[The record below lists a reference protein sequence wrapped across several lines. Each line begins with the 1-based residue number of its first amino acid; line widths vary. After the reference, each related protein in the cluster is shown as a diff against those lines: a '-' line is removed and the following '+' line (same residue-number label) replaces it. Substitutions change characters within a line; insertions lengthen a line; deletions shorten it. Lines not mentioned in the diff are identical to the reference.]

1 MVINEKVLLTNI
13 NEYLLKESN
22 GSSNGTISKIAI
34 GEPTQYAGN
43 LRYVPLKL
51 SITFDN
57 KDSLLSFL
65 DNVET
70 KILPDPAFRVLYKI
84 TNVSYDIANYTTQ
97 QSVDIDLNA
106 YYYTN

>member
-13 NEYLLKESN
+13 NEYLLKDHN
-22 GSSNGTISKIAI
+22 GSSNGSVSKIAI

-43 LRYVPLKL
+43 LRYAPLKL
-51 SITFDN
+51 SITFDT

-65 DNVET
+65 SNVET
-70 KILPDPAFRVLYKI
+70 RILPDAAYRILYKI
-84 TNVSYDIANYTTQ
+84 TNVSYDIANYTQQ